1 MTLPPHTELL
11 PVLRRAA
18 ALAAMRILADAALP
32 KTILTKSD
40 GSPYTSTDVEA
51 EAIIIDI
58 LKAHTDIP
66 IVAEE
71 DFEAGRSV
79 SIDPLKPFF
88 LVDALDGTRDFI
100 RGGNDYTVN
109 IALVAG
115 RVPVMGVIVA
125 PALYTSWYAF
135 SGGGTYRCTGGVETQ
150 VCMRVPAAA
159 GLALLGGKKS
169 SAPEVLEPFLGEHTV
184 SSREQRSSSLKF
196 CLLAEGQA
204 DLYPRL
210 GETYEWDTAA
220 GDIILREAGGSIL
233 DIATGKPILYGKQNQ
248 RFINGGF
255 IAGSRNTFLPR
266 ILVP

>member
-1 MTLPPHTELL
+1 MTHLPLTEFL
-11 PVLRRAA
+11 PVLRHAA
-18 ALAAMRILADAALP
+18 GLAATRLLADAEGP
-32 KTILTKSD
+32 KTVLTKRD
-40 GSPYTSTDVEA
+40 GSPYTMADIEA
-51 EAIIIDI
+51 EARIVEA
-58 LKAHTDIP
+58 LRAHTDIP
-66 IVAEE
+66 IIAEE
-71 DFEAGRSV
+71 EFEAGQSGP
-79 SIDPLKPFF
+79 IDPLRPFF
-88 LVDALDGTRDFI
+88 LIDALDGTREFI
-100 RGGNDYTVN
+100 RGGNDFTVN
-109 IALVAG
+109 IALIEN
-115 RVPVMGVIVA
+115 RVPVLGVIIA
-125 PALYTSWYAF
+125 PIMKTEWYAL
-135 SGGGTYRCTGGVETQ
+135 SGGSTYRCTGEVETQ
-150 VCMRVPAAA
+150 VCMRVPESG

-169 SAPEVLEPFLGEHTV
+169 SAPDVLEPFLGAHTV

-233 DIATGKPILYGKQNQ
+233 DLATGKPIVYGKQDL